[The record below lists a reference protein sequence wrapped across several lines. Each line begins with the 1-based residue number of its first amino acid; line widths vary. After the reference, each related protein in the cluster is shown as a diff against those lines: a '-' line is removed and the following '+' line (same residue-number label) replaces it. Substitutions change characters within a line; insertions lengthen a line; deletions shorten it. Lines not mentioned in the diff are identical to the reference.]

1 MKILKEYWK
10 AALRLHTSHPCSFL
24 TLFSGL
30 ALAVLAFEVDHS
42 IAYSAINALLAVFVL
57 YLYVDLLR
65 LEVHVQRDLLQKF
78 INSLDD

>member
-24 TLFSGL
+24 ILLSGL
-30 ALAVLAFEVDHS
+30 ALAVLAFEAEYF
-42 IAYSAINALLAVFVL
+42 IASAINALLAVFVL

-65 LEVHVQRDLLQKF
+65 LEVHAQRSLLQKF

>member
-1 MKILKEYWK
+1 MRILIEYWE
-10 AALRLHTSHPCSFL
+10 AALKLHTSRPSSFL
-24 TLFSGL
+24 ILLAGL
-30 ALAVLAFEVDHS
+30 TFAALAFEVGHS
-42 IAYSAINALLAVFVL
+42 MESVINASLAMFVV